1 MHFPRFTFCSVLL
14 LLTASVAA
22 QPSLDYGAIG
32 GLSLASQSPGD
43 DTRTGFNLGL
53 FADYPVLP
61 YVSVSFEA
69 AFAQKGQNFD
79 GELTQP
85 NDEDGDPIVLDEG
98 TFTVALDYASFTL
111 AAKPFVS
118 LHRRTGAA
126 LYAVAGPRLDV
137 LVREKLLFEG
147 PEESVR
153 FSIDEHEV
161 TVWGYDVGLGVR
173 SGTLLPVPLLAEIRF
188 SGGLTNAFDGTSRPT
203 TRNQVVQLRAG
214 VEF

>member
-1 MHFPRFTFCSVLL
+1 MPLLRFTLCSVLL
-14 LLTASVAA
+14 VLAASAAA
-22 QPSLDYGAIG
+22 QPSLDYGGIG

-43 DTRTGFNLGL
+43 DTRTGFNVGL
-53 FADYPVLP
+53 FVDYPVLP
-61 YVSVSFEA
+61 YLAVSFEA
-69 AFAQKGQNFD
+69 AFAEKGQNFD

-85 NDEDGDPIVLDEG
+85 NDEGDPIVLDEG

-111 AAKPFVS
+111 AAKPSVS

-147 PEESVR
+147 PQQSVR
-153 FSIDEHEV
+153 FSIDEHEA
-161 TVWGYDVGLGVR
+161 TVWGYDVGVGIR
-173 SGTLLPVPLLAEIRF
+173 AGTLLPVPLLAEVRF

-203 TRNQVVQLRAG
+203 TRNQVLQLRAG

>member
-1 MHFPRFTFCSVLL
+1 MPVLRFALCSVLL
-14 LLTASVAA
+14 MLAASATA
-22 QPSLDYGAIG
+22 QPALDYGAIG

-43 DTRTGFNLGL
+43 DTRTGFNVGL

-61 YVSVSFEA
+61 YLAVSFEA

-79 GELTQP
+79 SELTQP
-85 NDEDGDPIVLDEG
+85 NDEGDPIVLDDG
-98 TFTVALDYASFTL
+98 TFIIALDYASFTL
-111 AAKPFVS
+111 AAKPF
-118 LHRRTGAA
+118 LTLDRRTDAA

-147 PEESVR
+147 TEESVR
-153 FSIDEHEV
+153 FSIDEHEA

-173 SGTLLPVPLLAEIRF
+173 AGTLLPVPLLAEVRF
-188 SGGLTNAFDGTSRPT
+188 SGGLTNAFDGTTRPT

-214 VEF
+214 IEF

>member
-1 MHFPRFTFCSVLL
+1 MPVLRFALCSVLL
-14 LLTASVAA
+14 MLAASATA
-22 QPSLDYGAIG
+22 QPALDYGAIG

-43 DTRTGFNLGL
+43 DTRTGFNVGL

-61 YVSVSFEA
+61 YLAVSFEA

-85 NDEDGDPIVLDEG
+85 NDEGDPIVLDDG
-98 TFTVALDYASFTL
+98 TFIIALDYASFTL
-111 AAKPFVS
+111 AAKPF
-118 LHRRTGAA
+118 LTLDRRTDAA

-147 PEESVR
+147 TEESVR
-153 FSIDEHEV
+153 FSIDEHEA

-173 SGTLLPVPLLAEIRF
+173 AGTLLPVPLLAEVRF
-188 SGGLTNAFDGTSRPT
+188 SGGLTNAFDGTTRPT

-214 VEF
+214 IEF